1 MGNIISALNEPKN
14 KVKAKEQ
21 IKEQARVSIQ
31 AKLKEKQKQVM
42 EYEKNK
48 MCISEKEYGTLG
60 SICNPLVEIQ
70 MLFIVRK
77 GLYGSI

>member
-1 MGNIISALNEPKN
+1 MGNIISALNELKN

-48 MCISEKEYGTLG
+48 MCISEKR
-60 SICNPLVEIQ
+60 IWN
-70 MLFIVRK
+70 FRK
-77 GLYGSI
+77 HL

>member
-1 MGNIISALNEPKN
+1 M
-14 KVKAKEQ
+14 
-21 IKEQARVSIQ
+21 R
-31 AKLKEKQKQVM
+31 
-42 EYEKNK
+42 KNK

-70 MLFIVRK
+70 MLFYVRK